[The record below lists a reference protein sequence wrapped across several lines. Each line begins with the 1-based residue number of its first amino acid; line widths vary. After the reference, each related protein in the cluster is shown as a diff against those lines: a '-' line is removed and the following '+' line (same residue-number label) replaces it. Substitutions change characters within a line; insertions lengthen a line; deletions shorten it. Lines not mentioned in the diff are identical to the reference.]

1 MNEVFKFPSVFQNW
15 ETTESIIRKHL
26 DGQIPPAEE
35 DEVVYRFKEI
45 FDRLPARVGEVSLPL
60 DGLEHLS
67 ERDLDLVYNA
77 LGACMDQIQEEL
89 QSFAG
94 QVLGEIFGLVL
105 ELSRVELRMG
115 QRTSA

>member
-1 MNEVFKFPSVFQNW
+1 MTETIKFPSVFQNW
-15 ETTESIIRKHL
+15 ERTESIIRRHL
-26 DGQIPPAEE
+26 DGQIPSEE
-35 DEVVYRFKEI
+35 ENEVVHRFKEI
-45 FDRLPARVGEVSLPL
+45 FDRLPSRVGEVSLPL

-67 ERDLDLVYNA
+67 ERDLDSVYNA

-105 ELSRVELRMG
+105 ELSRVEMRMG